1 MHKTHKTQ
9 PNLSESE
16 KAKLNS
22 ENSSNQTNKELT
34 TNLLQPTVLDVEKEN
49 RLAKIILLCSKGL
62 PQSEIAK
69 KLGVDQSIVSRDLQ
83 FIKQQAKRE
92 MEKYLNEGMLFE
104 YLRYIAVSDEVSRK
118 LWEIIESQDITT
130 KDRKNALSLLMQA
143 NNKRLEILTSGAEAY
158 MNAKKSM
165 SEAKFQDRVDSDP
178 LLSMLNDRK
187 RLSIPSFSDI
197 LSKRK

>member
-1 MHKTHKTQ
+1 
-9 PNLSESE
+9 
-16 KAKLNS
+16 
-22 ENSSNQTNKELT
+22 
-34 TNLLQPTVLDVEKEN
+34 
-49 RLAKIILLCSKGL
+49 
-62 PQSEIAK
+62 
-69 KLGVDQSIVSRDLQ
+69 
-83 FIKQQAKRE
+83 

>member
-16 KAKLNS
+16 KAKLKS

-92 MEKYLNEGMLFE
+92 MEKYLNDGILFE
-104 YLRYIAVSDEVSRK
+104 YLRYIAVSDEVSAK

-165 SEAKFQDRVDSDP
+165 SEAKFQDRVDRDP
-178 LLSMLNDRK
+178 LLSMLNDK
-187 RLSIPSFSDI
+187 GSQYHHFQID
-197 LSKRK
+197 